1 MVDLCV
7 MIMINNYLKYFLI
20 FSVFVLNSCETL
32 QDFAGLNK
40 PDLEIDLFEETPE
53 LVLPPDFGKV
63 AKRNKYRNEKIIN
76 QTPDFSDNFQ
86 QPQYQSIQPRVT
98 NYIAPR
104 INIESSPTPSDSLER
119 FKENKKFTIGQWVY
133 GQYIQ
138 GFKQGNLYYRPIY
151 DKGYNFSRRYLPD
164 QNITSFLRPQQQY
177 IENANRRESI
187 QMDSN
192 FQNLENLPIID

>member
-1 MVDLCV
+1 
-7 MIMINNYLKYFLI
+7 MINTYLKIFLI
-20 FSVFVLNSCETL
+20 FSIPILNSCETL

-40 PDLEIDLFEETPE
+40 PDLDTDLFEETPE

-63 AKRNKYRNEKIIN
+63 AKRNENRNEKKSN
-76 QTPDFSDNFQ
+76 QNFDYSDNFQ
-86 QPQYQSIQPRVT
+86 QPQYQSMQPSVK

-119 FKENKKFTIGQWVY
+119 FKENKKFSIGQWVY
-133 GQYIQ
+133 GQYVQ
-138 GFKQGNLYYRPIY
+138 GFKQGNLYYRPVY

-164 QNITSFLRPQQQY
+164 QKVTYFLRPQQQY
-177 IENANRRESI
+177 YDNAGKREYTP
-187 QMDSN
+187 MDSN

>member
-1 MVDLCV
+1 
-7 MIMINNYLKYFLI
+7 MINNYLKYSLI

-164 QNITSFLRPQQQY
+164 QNITSFLSPQQQY
-177 IENANRRESI
+177 IENSNRRESI
-187 QMDSN
+187 PMDSN

>member
-1 MVDLCV
+1 

-32 QDFAGLNK
+32 QDLAGLNK

-63 AKRNKYRNEKIIN
+63 AKRNEYRNEKITN
-76 QTPDFSDNFQ
+76 QTPDFNDNFQ

-187 QMDSN
+187 PMDSN

>member
-1 MVDLCV
+1 
-7 MIMINNYLKYFLI
+7 MINNYLKYFLI

-86 QPQYQSIQPRVT
+86 QPQYQYMPPRVT

-187 QMDSN
+187 PMDSN

>member
-1 MVDLCV
+1 
-7 MIMINNYLKYFLI
+7 MINNYLKYFLI

-63 AKRNKYRNEKIIN
+63 AKRNKYRNEKITN
-76 QTPDFSDNFQ
+76 QTPVFNDNFQ
-86 QPQYQSIQPRVT
+86 QPQYQSVQPRVT

-187 QMDSN
+187 PLDSN

>member
-1 MVDLCV
+1 
-7 MIMINNYLKYFLI
+7 MINNYLKYFLI

-63 AKRNKYRNEKIIN
+63 AKRNKYRSEEIIN

-86 QPQYQSIQPRVT
+86 QPQYQSIQPRAA

-187 QMDSN
+187 PMDSN

>member
-1 MVDLCV
+1 

-76 QTPDFSDNFQ
+76 QTPDYSDNFQ

-177 IENANRRESI
+177 IEKANRRESI
-187 QMDSN
+187 PMDSN

>member
-1 MVDLCV
+1 

-133 GQYIQ
+133 GQYVQ

-187 QMDSN
+187 PMDSN

>member
-1 MVDLCV
+1 
-7 MIMINNYLKYFLI
+7 MINNYLKYFLI

-63 AKRNKYRNEKIIN
+63 AKRNKYRNEKIVN
-76 QTPDFSDNFQ
+76 QTPDFNDNFQ
-86 QPQYQSIQPRVT
+86 QSQYQSIQPRVT

-187 QMDSN
+187 PMDSN

>member
-1 MVDLCV
+1 
-7 MIMINNYLKYFLI
+7 MINNYLKYFLI
-20 FSVFVLNSCETL
+20 FSVFALNSCETL

-40 PDLEIDLFEETPE
+40 PDLEVDLFEETPE

-63 AKRNKYRNEKIIN
+63 AKRNKYRNEKVIN
-76 QTPDFSDNFQ
+76 QTPDFNDNFQ

-187 QMDSN
+187 PMDSN

>member
-1 MVDLCV
+1 
-7 MIMINNYLKYFLI
+7 MINNYLKYFLI

-63 AKRNKYRNEKIIN
+63 AKRSKYRNEKIIN
-76 QTPDFSDNFQ
+76 QTPDFNDNFQ
-86 QPQYQSIQPRVT
+86 QPLYQSIQPRVT

-164 QNITSFLRPQQQY
+164 QNITSFLRSQQQY

-187 QMDSN
+187 PIDSN

>member
-1 MVDLCV
+1 
-7 MIMINNYLKYFLI
+7 MIMINNYLKYLLI

-63 AKRNKYRNEKIIN
+63 AKRNKYRNEKIIT

-164 QNITSFLRPQQQY
+164 QNITSFLRPQQKY

-187 QMDSN
+187 PMDSN

>member
-1 MVDLCV
+1 
-7 MIMINNYLKYFLI
+7 MINNYLKYFLI

-164 QNITSFLRPQQQY
+164 QKITSFLRPQQQY

-187 QMDSN
+187 PMDSN

>member
-1 MVDLCV
+1 

-20 FSVFVLNSCETL
+20 FTVFVLNSCETL

-40 PDLEIDLFEETPE
+40 PDLEVDLFEETPE

-164 QNITSFLRPQQQY
+164 QNITSFLRPQQQN
-177 IENANRRESI
+177 IEKANRRESI
-187 QMDSN
+187 PIDSN